1 MGDVEKMSGEDK
13 FNLRTKEGFDFKHH
27 KNLSTSGE
35 AIVFNCIYCCKELC
49 QDPENI
55 DRWASEGIVCP
66 FCNLR
71 MTMAELLRRLTEYDR
86 LKKIVEDAPHSR
98 DCPSEATT
106 YKTVDGP
113 PICSLPC
120 WKKEITP

>member
-1 MGDVEKMSGEDK
+1 MDNVEKMSGE
-13 FNLRTKEGFDFKHH
+13 
-27 KNLSTSGE
+27 
-35 AIVFNCIYCCKELC
+35 ELVSAL
-49 QDPENI
+49 ENI
-55 DRWASEGIVCP
+55 NFECGEWSGDDAFDYEKLQSSTGQ
-66 FCNLR
+66 LR
-71 MTMAELLRRLTEYDR
+71 IELLHRLTEYDR